1 MKKLYVFA
9 VLLLAT
15 VSISAQPVIE
25 ILPLDKDAFKTT
37 ELESIPPWPEGT
49 VLSGANKHWQK
60 VVHKGDFVV
69 ALYESMPA
77 LIDVSY
83 PFPYDE
89 FVTVLE
95 GRVILT
101 SLSGEK
107 QTYEVG
113 DSFLVPKGWQ
123 GTWDMPVKFREMII
137 IETKAWVA
145 SEE

>member
-1 MKKLYVFA
+1 MKKFY
-9 VLLLAT
+9 LLAAFFT
-15 VSISAQPVIE
+15 AATQLSAQPVIDV
-25 ILPLDKDAFKTT
+25 LPLDKDAFRVA
-37 ELESIPPWPEGT
+37 ELESIPPWPDGT
-49 VLSGANKHWQK
+49 VLSGANEHWQK
-60 VVHKGDFVV
+60 VIHQGDFVV
-69 ALYESMPA
+69 ALYESEAA

-83 PFPYDE
+83 PFSYDE

-113 DSFLVPKGWQ
+113 DTFLVPKGWQ

>member
-15 VSISAQPVIE
+15 VIVSAQPMIDV
-25 ILPLDKDAFKTT
+25 LPLDKDAFRTT
-37 ELESIPPWPEGT
+37 ELESIPPWPDGT

-83 PFPYDE
+83 PFGYDE

-95 GRVILT
+95 GKVILT

-107 QTYEVG
+107 QTYAVG

-137 IETKAWVA
+137 IETKAWMA
-145 SEE
+145 GEE

>member
-1 MKKLYVFA
+1 MKKFFLMA
-9 VLLLAT
+9 VLFLAAT
-15 VSISAQPVIE
+15 QLSAQPVIDV
-25 ILPLDKDAFKTT
+25 LPLDKDAFRVT
-37 ELESIPPWPEGT
+37 ELESIPPWPDGT
-49 VLSGANKHWQK
+49 VLSGANEHWQK
-60 VVHKGDFVV
+60 VIHKGDFVV
-69 ALYESMPA
+69 ALYESEAA

-83 PFPYDE
+83 PFSYDE

-113 DSFLVPKGWQ
+113 DTFLVPKGWQ

-137 IETKAWVA
+137 IETKAGVA
-145 SEE
+145 GEE

>member
-1 MKKLYVFA
+1 MKKFY
-9 VLLLAT
+9 LLAALVLAAT
-15 VSISAQPVIE
+15 QISAQPVIDV
-25 ILPLDKDAFKTT
+25 LPLDKNAFRVT
-37 ELESIPPWPEGT
+37 ELESIPPWPKGV
-49 VLSGANKHWQK
+49 VLSGANEHWQK

-69 ALYESMPA
+69 ALYESEAA

-83 PFPYDE
+83 PFAYDE

-95 GRVILT
+95 GKVILT

-107 QTYEVG
+107 QTYDVG

-145 SEE
+145 GEE

>member
-1 MKKLYVFA
+1 MQKFFLMA
-9 VLLLAT
+9 VLFLAAT
-15 VSISAQPVIE
+15 QLSAQPVIDV
-25 ILPLDKDAFKTT
+25 LPLDKDAFRVT
-37 ELESIPPWPEGT
+37 ELESIPPWPDGT
-49 VLSGANKHWQK
+49 VLSGANEHWQK
-60 VVHKGDFVV
+60 VIHKGDFVV

-83 PFPYDE
+83 PFAYDE

-95 GRVILT
+95 GKVILT

-107 QTYEVG
+107 QTYTVG

-137 IETKAWVA
+137 VETKAWVA
-145 SEE
+145 GEE

>member
-1 MKKLYVFA
+1 MKKFY
-9 VLLLAT
+9 LLAALFLAAT
-15 VSISAQPVIE
+15 QISAQPVIDV
-25 ILPLDKDAFKTT
+25 LPLDKNAFRVT
-37 ELESIPPWPEGT
+37 ELESIPPWPKGV
-49 VLSGANKHWQK
+49 VLSGANEHWQK

-83 PFPYDE
+83 PFAYDE

-95 GRVILT
+95 GKVILT

-107 QTYEVG
+107 QTYGVG

-123 GTWDMPVKFREMII
+123 GTWDMPVSY
-137 IETKAWVA
+137 THLTLPTTPYV
-145 SEE
+145 

>member
-1 MKKLYVFA
+1 MKKAYLLV

-15 VSISAQPVIE
+15 SGISAQTMIDVIA
-25 ILPLDKDAFKTT
+25 LDKEVMRQT
-37 ELESIPPWPEGT
+37 ELESIPPWPDGT
-49 VLSGANKHWQK
+49 VLSGANEHWQK

-69 ALYESMPA
+69 ALYESEAA

-83 PFPYDE
+83 PFAYDE

-95 GRVILT
+95 GKVILT

-107 QTYEVG
+107 QTYGVG

-145 SEE
+145 GEE

>member
-1 MKKLYVFA
+1 MPSGPPSWSLFRLGLTA
-9 VLLLAT
+9 V
-15 VSISAQPVIE
+15 
-25 ILPLDKDAFKTT
+25 
-37 ELESIPPWPEGT
+37 

-69 ALYESMPA
+69 ALYESEAA

-83 PFPYDE
+83 PFAYDE

-145 SEE
+145 GEE

>member
-1 MKKLYVFA
+1 MNKLYVVA

-15 VSISAQPVIE
+15 VTVSAQPMIDV
-25 ILPLDKDAFKTT
+25 LPLDKDAFRTT
-37 ELESIPPWPEGT
+37 ELESIPPWPDGT

-69 ALYESMPA
+69 ALYESEAA

-83 PFPYDE
+83 PFSYDE

-113 DSFLVPKGWQ
+113 DTFLVPKGWQ

>member
-1 MKKLYVFA
+1 MKKFY
-9 VLLLAT
+9 LLAALFMAAMQ
-15 VSISAQPVIE
+15 ISAQPVIDV
-25 ILPLDKDAFKTT
+25 LPLDKDAFRMS
-37 ELESIPPWPEGT
+37 ELESIPPWPKGV
-49 VLSGANKHWQK
+49 VLSGANEHWQK

-69 ALYESMPA
+69 ALYESEAA

-83 PFPYDE
+83 PFAYDE

-95 GRVILT
+95 GKVILT

-107 QTYEVG
+107 QTYDVG

-145 SEE
+145 GEE

>member
-1 MKKLYVFA
+1 MKKLYLFA

-15 VSISAQPVIE
+15 VSISAQPVID

-37 ELESIPPWPEGT
+37 ELESIPPWPEGA

>member
-1 MKKLYVFA
+1 MKKLYLFA

-15 VSISAQPVIE
+15 VSISAQPVID
-25 ILPLDKDAFKTT
+25 ILPLDKDAFRTT
-37 ELESIPPWPEGT
+37 ELESIPPWPDGT
-49 VLSGANKHWQK
+49 VLSGANQHWQK

-77 LIDVSY
+77 LINVSY

>member
-1 MKKLYVFA
+1 
-9 VLLLAT
+9 
-15 VSISAQPVIE
+15 
-25 ILPLDKDAFKTT
+25 
-37 ELESIPPWPEGT
+37 
-49 VLSGANKHWQK
+49 HWQK

-69 ALYESMPA
+69 ALYESEAA

-83 PFPYDE
+83 PFSYDE

>member
-1 MKKLYVFA
+1 MQKFFLTA
-9 VLLLAT
+9 VLFLAAT
-15 VSISAQPVIE
+15 QLSAQPVIDV
-25 ILPLDKDAFKTT
+25 LPLDKDAFRVT
-37 ELESIPPWPEGT
+37 ELESIPPWPDGT
-49 VLSGANKHWQK
+49 VLSGANEHWQK
-60 VVHKGDFVV
+60 VIHKGDFVV

-83 PFPYDE
+83 PFAYDE

-95 GRVILT
+95 GKVILT

-107 QTYEVG
+107 QTYTVG

-123 GTWDMPVKFREMII
+123 GTWDMPVKVREMII

-145 SEE
+145 GEE

>member
-1 MKKLYVFA
+1 M
-9 VLLLAT
+9 AT
-15 VSISAQPVIE
+15 VVMPAHGEISV
-25 ILPLDKDAFKTT
+25 LPLNKEVMKGA
-37 ELESIPPWPEGT
+37 ELGSIPPWPEGV

-60 VVHKGDFVV
+60 VMHQGDFVV
-69 ALYESMPA
+69 ALYESEAA

-83 PFPYDE
+83 PFSYDE

-107 QTYEVG
+107 QTYEAG
-113 DSFLVPKGWQ
+113 DTFLVPKGLQ

-137 IETKAWVA
+137 IETKAWLA
-145 SEE
+145 GEE

>member
-1 MKKLYVFA
+1 MKKFF
-9 VLLLAT
+9 LLAALFLAAT
-15 VSISAQPVIE
+15 QISAQPE
-25 ILPLDKDAFKTT
+25 ITVLPLDKDAFRMT
-37 ELESIPPWPEGT
+37 ELESIPPWPKGV
-49 VLSGANKHWQK
+49 VLSGANEHWQK

-69 ALYESMPA
+69 ALYESEAA

-83 PFPYDE
+83 PFAYDE

-95 GRVILT
+95 GKVILT

-107 QTYEVG
+107 QTYGVG

-145 SEE
+145 GEE

>member
-1 MKKLYVFA
+1 MKKFY
-9 VLLLAT
+9 LLAALVLAAT
-15 VSISAQPVIE
+15 QLSAQHVIDV
-25 ILPLDKDAFKTT
+25 LPLDKNAFRVT
-37 ELESIPPWPEGT
+37 ELESIPPWPKGV
-49 VLSGANKHWQK
+49 VLSGANEHWQK

-69 ALYESMPA
+69 ALYESEAA

-83 PFPYDE
+83 PFAYDE

-145 SEE
+145 GEE

>member
-1 MKKLYVFA
+1 MQKFFLMA
-9 VLLLAT
+9 VLFLAAT
-15 VSISAQPVIE
+15 QLSAQPVIDV
-25 ILPLDKDAFKTT
+25 LPLDKDAFRVT
-37 ELESIPPWPEGT
+37 ELESIPPWPDGT

-60 VVHKGDFVV
+60 VIHKGDFVV
-69 ALYESMPA
+69 ALYESEAA

-83 PFPYDE
+83 PFSYDE

-137 IETKAWVA
+137 IETKAWEA
-145 SEE
+145 GEE

>member
-1 MKKLYVFA
+1 MKKFY
-9 VLLLAT
+9 LLAALVLAAT
-15 VSISAQPVIE
+15 QISAQPMIDV
-25 ILPLDKDAFKTT
+25 LPLDKDAFRTT
-37 ELESIPPWPEGT
+37 ELESIPPWPDGT

-69 ALYESMPA
+69 ALYESEAA

-83 PFPYDE
+83 PFSYDE

-101 SLSGEK
+101 SVSGEK

-145 SEE
+145 GEE

>member
-1 MKKLYVFA
+1 
-9 VLLLAT
+9 
-15 VSISAQPVIE
+15 
-25 ILPLDKDAFKTT
+25 
-37 ELESIPPWPEGT
+37 

-60 VVHKGDFVV
+60 VIHKGDFVV
-69 ALYESMPA
+69 ALYESEAA

-83 PFPYDE
+83 PFSYDE

-137 IETKAWVA
+137 IETKAWEA
-145 SEE
+145 GEE

>member
-1 MKKLYVFA
+1 MKKFY
-9 VLLLAT
+9 LLAALFMAAMQ
-15 VSISAQPVIE
+15 ISAQPVIDV
-25 ILPLDKDAFKTT
+25 LPLDKDAFRMT
-37 ELESIPPWPEGT
+37 ELESIPPWPKGV

-69 ALYESMPA
+69 ALYESEAA

-83 PFPYDE
+83 PFAYDE

-95 GRVILT
+95 GKVILT

-107 QTYEVG
+107 QTYDVG

-145 SEE
+145 GEE

>member
-1 MKKLYVFA
+1 MKKFY
-9 VLLLAT
+9 LLAALFLAST
-15 VSISAQPVIE
+15 QISAQPEIN
-25 ILPLDKDAFKTT
+25 ILPLDKDAFRVT
-37 ELESIPPWPEGT
+37 ELKSIPPWPEGV
-49 VLSGANKHWQK
+49 VLSGANEHGQK

-69 ALYESMPA
+69 ALYESEAA

-83 PFPYDE
+83 PFAYDE

-107 QTYEVG
+107 HTYEVG

-145 SEE
+145 GEE

>member
-1 MKKLYVFA
+1 MKKLYLFA

-15 VSISAQPVIE
+15 VSISAQPVID
-25 ILPLDKDAFKTT
+25 ILPLDKDAFRTT
-37 ELESIPPWPEGT
+37 ELESIPPWPDGT
-49 VLSGANKHWQK
+49 VLSGANQHWQK

>member
-1 MKKLYVFA
+1 MKKLYLLGVFIM
-9 VLLLAT
+9 AT
-15 VSISAQPVIE
+15 VVMPAHGEISG
-25 ILPLDKDAFKTT
+25 LPLNKEAMKGA
-37 ELESIPPWPEGT
+37 ELESIPPWPEGV
-49 VLSGANKHWQK
+49 VLSGANEHWQK
-60 VVHKGDFVV
+60 VMHQGDFVV
-69 ALYESMPA
+69 ALYESEAA

-137 IETKAWVA
+137 IETKAWLA
-145 SEE
+145 GEE

>member
-1 MKKLYVFA
+1 MKKLYLLGVFIM
-9 VLLLAT
+9 AT
-15 VSISAQPVIE
+15 VVMPAHAEISVV
-25 ILPLDKDAFKTT
+25 PLNKEVMKGA
-37 ELESIPPWPEGT
+37 ELESIPPWPEGV
-49 VLSGANKHWQK
+49 VLSGANEHWQK
-60 VVHKGDFVV
+60 VMHQGDFVV
-69 ALYESMPA
+69 ALYESEAA

-83 PFPYDE
+83 PFSYDE

-113 DSFLVPKGWQ
+113 DTFLVPKGWQ

-137 IETKAWVA
+137 IETKAWLA
-145 SEE
+145 GEE